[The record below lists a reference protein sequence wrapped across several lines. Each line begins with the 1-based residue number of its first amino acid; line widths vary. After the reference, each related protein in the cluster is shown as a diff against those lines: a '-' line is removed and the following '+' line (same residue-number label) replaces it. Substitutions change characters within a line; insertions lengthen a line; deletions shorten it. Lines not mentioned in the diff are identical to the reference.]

1 VVIGDVAGP
10 QVDSGVHGSPTG
22 GHGTPR
28 ARDPGMRLS
37 ALALLLL
44 APAAALAE
52 PAATVTTTAPRAT
65 YDLGMRIGGYGFK
78 REGDNRPGEGW
89 SECRMNGLGVFG
101 SRSLRGPLFLEAGLD
116 FYSSAD
122 GPIGAE
128 PTDLPIDRMSGL
140 LSTAIGARMSFTSWL
155 RGYIQIGAGVE
166 LTRVSVPYGEERIRD
181 TKVMPEGF
189 FGAGAE
195 LKIWKG
201 TYGGAQLRTLVM
213 GNFNYD
219 PKNLDMS
226 NGWVTPPPASEV
238 FDASPDVAAQGQFY
252 IRHEL

>member
-1 VVIGDVAGP
+1 
-10 QVDSGVHGSPTG
+10 
-22 GHGTPR
+22 
-28 ARDPGMRLS
+28 MRI
-37 ALALLLL
+37 ALVLLLS
-44 APAAALAE
+44 PAVALAE
-52 PAATVTTTAPRAT
+52 PAESVTTTAPGAT

-101 SRSLRGPLFLEAGLD
+101 SRSLPGPLFLEAGLD

-128 PTDLPIDRMSGL
+128 STDLPVDRMSGL

-155 RGYIQIGAGVE
+155 RGYIQVGAGVE

-213 GNFNYD
+213 GNFDYD

-226 NGWVTPPPASEV
+226 NGWVSPPPASEV
-238 FDASPDVAAQGQFY
+238 FDATPDVAAQAQFY

>member
-1 VVIGDVAGP
+1 
-10 QVDSGVHGSPTG
+10 
-22 GHGTPR
+22 
-28 ARDPGMRLS
+28 MRIP
-37 ALALLLL
+37 ALALIVL
-44 APAAALAE
+44 APAVAAAE
-52 PAATVTTTAPRAT
+52 PAASVTTTTPRVT
-65 YDLGMRIGGYGFK
+65 YDLGVRVGGYGFK

-122 GPIGAE
+122 GPIAPE

-140 LSTAIGARMSFTSWL
+140 FSTALGARMSFTSWL
-155 RGYIQIGAGVE
+155 RGYIQIGAGIE

-181 TKVMPEGF
+181 TKLMPEGF

-195 LKIWKG
+195 LKLWKG

-226 NGWVTPPPASEV
+226 NGWVSPPPASEV
-238 FDASPDVAAQGQFY
+238 FDATPDVAAQGQFY

>member
-1 VVIGDVAGP
+1 
-10 QVDSGVHGSPTG
+10 
-22 GHGTPR
+22 
-28 ARDPGMRLS
+28 MRIP
-37 ALALLLL
+37 ALALIVLS
-44 APAAALAE
+44 PAVAAAE
-52 PAATVTTTAPRAT
+52 PAASVTTTTPRVT
-65 YDLGMRIGGYGFK
+65 YDLGVRVGGYGFK

-122 GPIGAE
+122 GPIAPE

-140 LSTAIGARMSFTSWL
+140 FSTALGARMSFTSWL
-155 RGYIQIGAGVE
+155 RGYIQIGAGIE

-181 TKVMPEGF
+181 TKLMPEGF

-195 LKIWKG
+195 LKLWKG

-226 NGWVTPPPASEV
+226 NGWVSPPPASEV
-238 FDASPDVAAQGQFY
+238 FDATPDVAAQGQFY